1 MRWQVNGWQGAGGSS
16 RTARETPRPRDTSAP
31 IRRPA
36 HAMRTSS
43 RRSCESAV
51 STTPPV
57 VGAGRGGRFWT
68 APPATRP
75 PLPGGEGRPAG
86 RRSQG
91 EGTAHDSA
99 PLPRPPRPAWARG
112 PGGAGRPLASFLF
125 ALVLFLPALAAAQPA
140 DDDRLP
146 SLTPRVFES
155 RGTVRVS
162 LPDLERQPLSGFG
175 PPPRTYVVPAEREPA
190 VRPFSA
196 DPDALPAYALDAPPE
211 PAVALRE
218 PNAFR
223 AEGGA
228 GLQTARY
235 GRLDLATTGASGQF
249 FVDADYDGVAG
260 GDVGF
265 DERVGRDHLGVRAG
279 GQSFGAGRVRI
290 EGHAVVDRYS
300 TPVTADFE
308 RRERRA
314 LGAEAGVSGFGA
326 VAYDA
331 EVRFEQS
338 RLARTDGTE
347 ETTEGRVE
355 AEGRVGFL
363 GDRVRLDVAGGT
375 SGLGSGGADVQ
386 YGSAGVAVALGRP
399 GGAALVVGA
408 RALGYDG
415 VEGGRSQSVG
425 PVVDLSLPLGALR
438 AFATNTPLLAA
449 RSLAETADLNPFVS
463 PSPLLVPDVIPV
475 DARAGVEVGRASPD
489 GGSVRA
495 RAFGLGL
502 YAPTFLVFERGG
514 DGLYAEDYVEATV
527 VGVGADAVVTAPS
540 GLEASAGVEARRA
553 RTADDADVPFYAPL
567 VGRAGVAVPFPRGRV
582 GLAAYAEGP
591 RPTRRLDG
599 DDAPAWGLVSLDAR
613 YDVAGPVS
621 LTLRG
626 ERLVGEAER
635 WPGFPRPPFA
645 VQLGLRLAR

>member
-1 MRWQVNGWQGAGGSS
+1 MRFLVSKWQVPGADG
-16 RTARETPRPRDTSAP
+16 
-31 IRRPA
+31 RPA
-36 HAMRTSS
+36 
-43 RRSCESAV
+43 
-51 STTPPV
+51 PPV
-57 VGAGRGGRFWT
+57 RSERPGRGG
-68 APPATRP
+68 AA
-75 PLPGGEGRPAG
+75 
-86 RRSQG
+86 
-91 EGTAHDSA
+91 A
-99 PLPRPPRPAWARG
+99 PLAPCL
-112 PGGAGRPLASFLF
+112 LAL
-125 ALVLFLPALAAAQPA
+125 LLPALAAAQPG
-140 DDDRLP
+140 DDERLP

-190 VRPFSA
+190 TRPFTA
-196 DPDALPAYALDAPPE
+196 DPDGLPAYALDAPPE
-211 PAVALRE
+211 PAVAVRD
-218 PNAFR
+218 PNVFR

-228 GLQTARY
+228 GSRTARY
-235 GRLDLATTGASGQF
+235 GRLDVATTGASGQF

-265 DERVGRDHLGVRAG
+265 DERVGRDALAVRAG

-308 RRERRA
+308 RRERRV
-314 LGAEAGVSGFGA
+314 LGAEAGVAGFGA

-355 AEGRVGFL
+355 GTARVGFF
-363 GDRVRLDVAGGT
+363 GDRVRLDAAGGT

-386 YGSAGVAVALGRP
+386 YGSAGAAVALGRP
-399 GGAALVVGA
+399 GGASLVVGA

-415 VEGGRSQSVG
+415 TNEGRSQSVG
-425 PVVDLSLPLGALR
+425 PVVDLSVPLARLR
-438 AFATNTPLLAA
+438 VFATNTPRLAA
-449 RSLAETADLNPFVS
+449 RSLSDVADLNPFVA
-463 PSPLLVPDVIPV
+463 PDPLLVPDVLPV
-475 DARAGVEVGRASPD
+475 DARAGVEVGGASAT
-489 GGSVRA
+489 GGAVRL

-527 VGVGADAVVTAPS
+527 YGVGADAVVTAPS
-540 GLEASAGVEARRA
+540 GVEA
-553 RTADDADVPFYAPL
+553 TADDGDVPFYAAL

-591 RPTRRLDG
+591 RPTRRVG
-599 DDAPAWGLVSLDAR
+599 GGDAPAWGLVSLDAR

-621 LTLRG
+621 VTLRG

-645 VQLGLRLAR
+645 VLLGLRLAR